1 MIVSLHFNWLP
12 ENALNLAYQV
22 WLPDVDINFL
32 DIKIDTATTTKR
44 KKVRRRKERKTQ
56 NELAIDEVI
65 FVIGHHIPMQ
75 QIEELLKSCFIFVEY

>member
-32 DIKIDTATTTKR
+32 DIKIDTTTTTKR
-44 KKVRRRKERKTQ
+44 KKVRRMKERKTRNRIIHRRGGYQ
-56 NELAIDEVI
+56 VVKVFESLPHICEVLID
-65 FVIGHHIPMQ
+65 Q
-75 QIEELLKSCFIFVEY
+75 A

>member
-22 WLPDVDINFL
+22 WLPDININFL
-32 DIKIDTATTTKR
+32 DIKIDTTTTTKR

-56 NELAIDEVI
+56 KRIRTGSHRRGGYQV
-65 FVIGHHIPMQ
+65 V
-75 QIEELLKSCFIFVEY
+75 QIS